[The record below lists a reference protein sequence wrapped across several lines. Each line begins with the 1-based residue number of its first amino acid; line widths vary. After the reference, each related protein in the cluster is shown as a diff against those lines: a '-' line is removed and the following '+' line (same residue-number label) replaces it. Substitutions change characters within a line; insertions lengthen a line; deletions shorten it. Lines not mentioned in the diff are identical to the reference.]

1 MLKALI
7 IAVVGLV
14 LVGTVQARPR
24 ARAVPQ
30 ITASNIDIGAHYLV
44 GQTEEDIKCLAY
56 SIYREAGNQTE
67 SAQFAVGQVHVNRA
81 REGSWG
87 ASLCKVVYARA
98 QFSWTLEQ
106 RKVSW
111 TPRQSAHFT
120 AMAEALVTGI
130 YVKGLNST
138 KILHYHTVELK
149 KKWDVQG
156 KPVAI
161 AGAHI
166 FFANV
171 PH

>member
-1 MLKALI
+1 MMIRALV
-7 IAVVGLV
+7 IALALV
-14 LVGTVQARPR
+14 SGAQAHVKRV
-24 ARAVPQ
+24 AVPK
-30 ITASNIDIGAHYLV
+30 ITSNNIDIGAHYLG

-87 ASLCKVVYARA
+87 HSLCQVVYAKA

-106 RKVSW
+106 RTVSW
-111 TPRQSAHFT
+111 TPRQSAHFR

-130 YVKGLNST
+130 YVKGLEST

-149 KKWDVQG
+149 KKWDAQG